1 MPVAETVACWELIDT
16 SDPLLGEV
24 RKLYEA
30 TQAQAERIPW
40 EWLQRSVARRAA
52 WRPGDRCP
60 HLLVAAARHADGK
73 LGPAAGFAYGA
84 HIPGYGGYLCYLG
97 VAPASRRL
105 GVATRLFEHFF
116 RLLAV
121 DAGTEGTGLP
131 FVIWESRRP
140 DPGAPPAALDLWSA
154 RLLLFDRVGGR
165 WVEGVDFLSPDF
177 EGDGPPVPLQLFV
190 KPVDVPAEAFDADRL
205 VEVVRG
211 LQSNVYRMGDDS
223 PLARRGLPSG
233 ARPRL
238 RPATAAQL

>member
-1 MPVAETVACWELIDT
+1 MSVAEPVACWELIDT
-16 SDPLLGEV
+16 SDPLLGGV

-30 TQAQAERIPW
+30 TQAQGERIPW

-60 HLLVAAARHADGK
+60 HLLVAAGRRADGK
-73 LGPAAGFAYGA
+73 FGPAVGFAYGA

-97 VAPASRRL
+97 VAPAARRR
-105 GVATRLFEHFF
+105 GVATRLFEQFF

-121 DAGTEGTGLP
+121 DAGAEGTGLP

-140 DPGAPPAALDLWSA
+140 EPDAPPAARELWSA
-154 RLLLFDRVGGR
+154 RLHLFERVGGR
-165 WVEGVDFLSPDF
+165 RVEGVEFLSPDF

-190 KPVDVPAEAFDADRL
+190 KPMDEPTDSFNAARL

-211 LQSNVYRMGDDS
+211 LQQNVYRMGDDS
-223 PLARRGLPSG
+223 ALARQTLPPGL
-233 ARPRL
+233 RPRL
-238 RPATAAQL
+238 QPAKEL